1 MQRPGHRQDAG
12 PGFLYIRC
20 FGTAKQKE
28 EIPVKKVLSMVLVL
42 MLTCVL
48 CASAEQTLVIGGTG
62 PLTGDYA
69 TYGTSVRNG
78 AMLAAEEI
86 NEAGGVNGILF
97 DVKMEDDQADP
108 EKAINGYSILVD
120 EGMQVSLGAV
130 TSGACLSLIEEA
142 QVDGMLVITPSAS
155 QKECVQYDNC
165 FRVCFTDPMQGVY
178 AADFI
183 SDNAIATKVAIIYD
197 KSNDY
202 SVGIHDN
209 FVSRAGEVGIDVVT
223 DQAFTSQSNIDFS
236 VQLQAVKD
244 SGAELVFL
252 PIYAQEAAYI
262 LTQAK
267 SAGIEATFFGCD
279 GLDGILTKIGE
290 GNTDA
295 CEGVMLLTPFA
306 ADAQDEKTVNFTTK
320 YKEQFGETPDQF
332 AADAYD
338 AVYAIKAAM
347 EQAGITDLDD
357 PDLNEKLIS
366 AMTEITVEGVTGT
379 MTWDAEGEPSKSA
392 TAVVIKDG
400 AYVAYSAQ

>member
-78 AMLAAEEI
+78 ATLAAEEI